1 MLLSHGGCE
10 EIHLLLLLHL
20 PVSLHSLLV
29 ADAFG
34 FHFRFLDAR
43 SFTCPASA
51 YSRDAMSTQHKSS

>member
-10 EIHLLLLLHL
+10 EVHLLLLLHL

-43 SFTCPASA
+43 SFTCPAA
-51 YSRDAMSTQHKSS
+51 RAQETR